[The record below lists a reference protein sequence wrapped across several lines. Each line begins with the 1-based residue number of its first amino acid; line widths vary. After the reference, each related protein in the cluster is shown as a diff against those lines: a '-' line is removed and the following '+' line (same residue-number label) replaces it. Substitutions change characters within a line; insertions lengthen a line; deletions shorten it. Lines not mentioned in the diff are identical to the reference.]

1 MELIK
6 PLLKG
11 ILYVVLGM
19 IVLVLSSIFILPMF
33 TSHKAKFEI
42 NPINGEYVFE
52 HTFPEHDNY
61 TNIVVA
67 IEGEI
72 SEDTDILMS
81 NTTNVIKLSKSTDI
95 DTVYRGDYYA
105 KDVKLTFK
113 FNKKCKGNL
122 KGTVWVSFIP

>member
-19 IVLVLSSIFILPMF
+19 IVLIFSFVFILPMF

-52 HTFPEHDNY
+52 HIFPKHDNY
-61 TNIVVA
+61 TNIVIA
-67 IEGEI
+67 IDGEI

>member
-19 IVLVLSSIFILPMF
+19 IVLILSFLFILPMF
-33 TSHKAKFEI
+33 TGHKAKFEI

-52 HTFPEHDNY
+52 HTFPEDRNY
-61 TNIVVA
+61 NYISVT

-72 SEDTDILMS
+72 SEDTDILMGY
-81 NTTNVIKLSKSTDI
+81 TGGVNVIKLSKSTDI
-95 DTVYRGDYYA
+95 DTVYRNDYYA
-105 KDVKLTFK
+105 NEVKLTFK
-113 FNKKCKGNL
+113 FNKKCRGNL
-122 KGTVWVSFIP
+122 KGTVWVK